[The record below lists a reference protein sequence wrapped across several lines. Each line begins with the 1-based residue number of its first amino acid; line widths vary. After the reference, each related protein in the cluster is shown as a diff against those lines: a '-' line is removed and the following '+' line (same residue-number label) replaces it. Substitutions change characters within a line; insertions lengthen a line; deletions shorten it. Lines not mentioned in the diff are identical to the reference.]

1 MDIEKLIEQTEGQ
14 FLERK
19 SCYDRSKGKI
29 RLRSAREVARDIS
42 EVLSAF
48 ANADGGTLIL
58 GVEDNGEVTG
68 VQYPS
73 DKESILKNS
82 AQQNIRPALK
92 SKVEIVDCQGKKL
105 WVFQQDW
112 VPTVH
117 QLSDGRY
124 LYRIGESNVPFPA
137 DQIEAIKAAKRQAT
151 FEMRIIPT
159 ATMNDLDE
167 RLVREII
174 ERLGIKDSME
184 EFLSRYRLLDWENGN
199 PRLPLAGLLL
209 FGKDPIR
216 WHPRCG
222 IDFVLYEGT
231 ERRYGR
237 EINIIKRARI
247 EVPLIKIIDEA
258 FQTIKPHVKER
269 QVLHDLFFQE
279 RLEYPTF
286 AWQEAIINAVA
297 HRDYSLTGTSIEIW
311 MFDDRIE
318 VRSPGL
324 PPAPVTIE
332 RLRKRERVHASRN
345 PLMVRLFTDLGYMRE
360 TGEGIPRMF
369 EEMERNGL
377 HPPDISIEADSI
389 FQVSLRNQP
398 IYNEKDL
405 EWLERYHHL
414 KLKPEQKRALIF
426 GHSHGDSLTSRQYQN
441 ICGVDIYQT
450 SRDLKNL
457 VKKGALAWPQKGG
470 RVYMILEEPVPLL
483 QNEKKILQTLFPIFN
498 VFKQKD
504 FLTNTDIRKAMKV
517 SRIQASRIARELVD
531 LGFLVKEGRG
541 RGTRYIRPKTKN
553 ESSSN

>member
-1 MDIEKLIEQTEGQ
+1 LI
-14 FLERK
+14 
-19 SCYDRSKGKI
+19 Y
-29 RLRSAREVARDIS
+29 
-42 EVLSAF
+42 
-48 ANADGGTLIL
+48 
-58 GVEDNGEVTG
+58 
-68 VQYPS
+68 
-73 DKESILKNS
+73 
-82 AQQNIRPALK
+82 
-92 SKVEIVDCQGKKL
+92 
-105 WVFQQDW
+105 
-112 VPTVH
+112 
-117 QLSDGRY
+117 
-124 LYRIGESNVPFPA
+124 
-137 DQIEAIKAAKRQAT
+137 
-151 FEMRIIPT
+151 
-159 ATMNDLDE
+159 
-167 RLVREII
+167 EII
-174 ERLGIKDSME
+174 ERLGIKASKE
-184 EFLSRYRLLDWENGN
+184 IFLSRYRLIEWENGN
-199 PRLPLAGLLL
+199 PRFPLAALLL

-222 IDFVLYEGT
+222 IDFVRYEGT

-269 QVLHDLFFQE
+269 QVLHDLFFRE

-297 HRDYSLTGTSIEIW
+297 HRDYSLAGTPIEIW

-332 RLRKRERVHASRN
+332 RLRKRERIHASRN
-345 PLMVRLFTDLGYMRE
+345 PSIVRLLTDLGYMRE

-405 EWLERYHHL
+405 EWLERYHDL
-414 KLKPEQKRALIF
+414 KLKPEQKRAILF
-426 GHSHGDSLTSRQYQN
+426 GHSHGDRLTSRQYQSVSQ
-441 ICGVDIYQT
+441 VDIYQA
-450 SRDLKNL
+450 SRDLKDL
-457 VKKGALAWPQKGG
+457 VKKGVLALPQKGG
-470 RVYMILEEPVPLL
+470 RVYTILEKPVPLL
-483 QNEKKILQTLFPIFN
+483 QNEKKILQTLFPIFD

-517 SRIQASRIARELVD
+517 GRIQASRIVRELVD
-531 LGFLVKEGRG
+531 LGFLVREGRG
-541 RGTRYIRPKTKN
+541 RGARYMRPKAKN